1 MAIPHTGAIGISW
14 VFVEI
19 SSMEIRFATINYTRG
34 IRQYTSTM
42 YTSSPFSVSKNEK
55 IGQKKKEH
63 EARKNLVRKD
73 YLILFYK
80 TEKSNLIS

>member
-42 YTSSPFSVSKNEK
+42 YTSSPFSVRKNEK
-55 IGQKKKEH
+55 IGQEKKEAWS
-63 EARKNLVRKD
+63 EEKLSSQRLFD
-73 YLILFYK
+73 FIL
-80 TEKSNLIS
+80 

>member
-1 MAIPHTGAIGISW
+1 MAIPHTSAIGISW

-55 IGQKKKEH
+55 IGQKKKKH
-63 EARKNLVRKD
+63 EVRKNLVRKD
-73 YLILFYK
+73 YLILFSK